1 MSTTGFLAMLIPF
14 LLAGALVLAG
24 LGVGLFFLIRHL
36 TRRSR
41 APQSADDQTEKE
53 KEMKRMKIDDL

>member
-1 MSTTGFLAMLIPF
+1 MSGIRFLVMLAVF
-14 LLAGALVLAG
+14 LIAGALVLAG

-36 TRRSR
+36 THRSR
-41 APQSADDQTEKE
+41 APQPADDQSEKE

>member
-1 MSTTGFLAMLIPF
+1 MLIP
-14 LLAGALVLAG
+14 LLLVGALVLVG

-36 TRRSR
+36 TRRSQ
-41 APQSADDQTEKE
+41 APQSTDDQSEKE

>member
-1 MSTTGFLAMLIPF
+1 MLIPF

>member
-36 TRRSR
+36 TQKNKN
-41 APQSADDQTEKE
+41 A
-53 KEMKRMKIDDL
+53 